1 MAFGID
7 DALSAATG
15 GIKLTD
21 TIVEIVKRYR
31 KTDKDPDLELLV
43 EEIRLTALRR
53 IDEADLA
60 LAQFERTLI
69 DAKVNID
76 KRLQDVIA
84 ETPFWR
90 PFQQHRPSQALP
102 SAASQAS
109 SERCRRHRHS
119 ARAERPRLPEHSQHA
134 DLVRVDFD
142 TDAAVEQMRVDDEPL
157 LTLGTHQLALDA
169 HERSRD
175 HLDLLA
181 RHELRIDDERGA
193 AIYQRLYGIE
203 ILRGHCSR
211 LVACENEAAGA
222 GNVVDLFVLVRSGL
236 HEDIAGKQRDFL
248 YSLLVL
254 PAADDLLLG

>member
-7 DALSAATG
+7 DALSAAAG

-31 KTDKDPDLELLV
+31 KTDKDPDLELLI

-90 PFQQHRPSQALP
+90 PFQQHRLSQFQKQFNHFSDSVYCAVDDIAALL
-102 SAASQAS
+102 
-109 SERCRRHRHS
+109 RCQGKTAEMGKAVVQSTAHKHEMYSRLLHAKS
-119 ARAERPRLPEHSQHA
+119 LKESIDLLRAE
-134 DLVRVDFD
+134 
-142 TDAAVEQMRVDDEPL
+142 
-157 LTLGTHQLALDA
+157 
-169 HERSRD
+169 
-175 HLDLLA
+175 LA
-181 RHELRIDDERGA
+181 RHKREL
-193 AIYQRLYGIE
+193 
-203 ILRGHCSR
+203 S
-211 LVACENEAAGA
+211 
-222 GNVVDLFVLVRSGL
+222 
-236 HEDIAGKQRDFL
+236 
-248 YSLLVL
+248 
-254 PAADDLLLG
+254 